1 MLAKLQGK
9 EKVKRQN
16 VKKQQKRL
24 IKEKRF
30 LHFAVKYDIIMEL
43 AGQI

>member
-16 VKKQQKRL
+16 VKKQQKKTDKR
-24 IKEKRF
+24 EK
-30 LHFAVKYDIIMEL
+30 IL
-43 AGQI
+43 AFYSKI